1 MEVGKTSR
9 AWNIILSP
17 TRVTR
22 DTHECSQDY
31 VFTAF
36 YMPLLSVCRRSV
48 SLYVPKGLDPESI
61 GALILFSVFFFFFFF
76 Q

>member
-17 TRVTR
+17 TR

-31 VFTAF
+31 VFTAS
-36 YMPLLSVCRRSV
+36 YMPLLPVCRSV
-48 SLYVPKGLDPESI
+48 SLYVPEGLDPESI
-61 GALILFSVFFFFFFF
+61 GALILFSVFFSVT
-76 Q
+76 